1 MQLGRFLLV
10 AVGSCLLMFGSVCE
24 AEPQDSLV
32 DVYRGPQQQ
41 WPAATIDDGVD
52 FKPLAPLENKPPFP
66 ESNPY
71 SKEKWELGKQLFFE
85 RRLSKSEQIACAS
98 CHDPDLGWA
107 DGRRKAI
114 GHNRIQHDLNSPS
127 IVNSAWIEEVFWD
140 GRAGS
145 LEEQVLGSWQNP
157 IEMAAN
163 LSDAVARIRS
173 IEGYSPLFEQ
183 AFGSTDVSADRISQ
197 AIATFMRKI
206 TLTNTRFDK
215 FMRGERDVLT
225 ESEIKGL
232 HLFRTKARCANC
244 HNGALLSDGEYHHL
258 GSSFH
263 NVGEFQGRY
272 RVTGKAE
279 DVGAFRTPGLRGIG
293 ETAPYQHNGFAKN
306 LDILLNLYNMGWWQN
321 AELAEKGND
330 IPTAQLSSHIQ
341 ELKLNKEE
349 LSQLKA
355 FLGTLDGDMPWY
367 EMPEELE

>member
-1 MQLGRFLLV
+1 MQLKRFCIGVV
-10 AVGSCLLMFGSVCE
+10 ACLLPVLSLAGE

-32 DVYRGPQQQ
+32 EVYRGPQAQ
-41 WPAATIDDGVD
+41 WPAATIDEGVN
-52 FKPLAPLENKPPFP
+52 FKPLAALEDEPPFP
-66 ESNPY
+66 EDNLY

-85 RRLSKSEQIACAS
+85 RRLSQSRQIACAS

-114 GHNRIQHDLNSPS
+114 GHNRIQHDLNSPT
-127 IVNSAWIEEVFWD
+127 IVNSAWLEEVFWD

-163 LSDAVARIRS
+163 LPDAVERIQG
-173 IEGYSPLFEQ
+173 IEGYSPLFDG
-183 AFGSTDVSADRISQ
+183 AFGSTEVSAKRISQ

-215 FMRGERDVLT
+215 FMRGERDALT
-225 ESEIKGL
+225 EDEIKGL

-244 HNGALLSDGEYHHL
+244 HNGALLTDGEYHHL
-258 GSSFH
+258 GSAFH
-263 NVGEFQGRY
+263 NFGEFQGRY

-306 LDILLNLYNMGWWQN
+306 LDILMNLYNMGWWQN
-321 AELAEKGND
+321 AELPDKGND
-330 IPTAQLSSHIQ
+330 IPTAQLSSHIR

-349 LSQLKA
+349 LNQLKA

-367 EMPEELE
+367 EMPKELQ